1 MSISNRPPPP
11 TSVLNVQNEIPIQI
25 KWKKKYT
32 PSLHWVIPEKKNRR
46 GGIEDVRYGISR
58 GIKEIACGISRGDQ
72 EKIMWN
78 FQVVLV
84 FGLGTSKGFNAIL
97 HNFLGWSI
105 DLSGISRG
113 KVNKWKFP
121 VGLQKSM
128 SSAPNLFFFGIA
140 HCIWSFEGT
149 SYNDL

>member
-1 MSISNRPPPP
+1 MKYLSKSN
-11 TSVLNVQNEIPIQI
+11 E
-25 KWKKKYT
+25 KKNTHPLYIGLFQK
-32 PSLHWVIPEKKNRR
+32 KKNRR

-97 HNFLGWSI
+97 HNFQGWSI

-113 KVNKWKFP
+113 KVNK
-121 VGLQKSM
+121 
-128 SSAPNLFFFGIA
+128 
-140 HCIWSFEGT
+140 
-149 SYNDL
+149 

>member
-11 TSVLNVQNEIPIQI
+11 TSVLNGQNEIPIQI

-32 PSLHWVIPEKKNRR
+32 PSLHWVIPKKKNRR

-97 HNFLGWSI
+97 HNFQGWSI

>member
-11 TSVLNVQNEIPIQI
+11 TSVLNGQNEIPIQI

-78 FQVVLV
+78 FQGSWFLVLE
-84 FGLGTSKGFNAIL
+84 FPRDGMHFFT
-97 HNFLGWSI
+97 
-105 DLSGISRG
+105 ISRG
-113 KVNKWKFP
+113 KLNKRKILGGLSNQYVVKFP
-121 VGLQKSM
+121 VC
-128 SSAPNLFFFGIA
+128 FFSGIA
-140 HCIWSFEGT
+140 HCIWSFKGT
-149 SYNDL
+149 FIIICKIQP

>member
-1 MSISNRPPPP
+1 MKYLSKSN
-11 TSVLNVQNEIPIQI
+11 
-25 KWKKKYT
+25 
-32 PSLHWVIPEKKNRR
+32 EKKNTHPLYIGLFQKKKTEG

-97 HNFLGWSI
+97 HNFQGWSI